1 MLRLGQGEDGPM
13 ENSPVV
19 FRVRFGKEIYT
30 CKGLLARDRGALY
43 AIVQEIPDDCP
54 FPPDQ
59 VRLEEENLE
68 LKHDPDIGDYYQY
81 HGFIFVY

>member
-1 MLRLGQGEDGPM
+1 M
-13 ENSPVV
+13 EGSPVV
-19 FRVRFGKEIYT
+19 FRVRFGKEIFT
-30 CKGLLARDRGALY
+30 CKGVLARDRGAIH
-43 AIVQEIPDDCP
+43 AIVHEIPDDCP

-68 LKHDPDIGDYYQY
+68 LKHDPETGDYYQY